1 MATAEVSRTLISRS
15 SPSWRL
21 IDTVRL
27 PPFQNLLDAHAR
39 DVHRFLIAT
48 VGQID
53 ADDAYQ
59 ETWLAALRAYPGLHD
74 ASNLRGW
81 VFTIAHRKAIDH
93 VRARARRAT
102 PVPEPADLPQAPAAP
117 DGPTA
122 AADDDL
128 WAAVAALPDKQR
140 TAVALRFIADSAY
153 AEIATAMEIS
163 EPAAR
168 RNVHEGLKRLREE
181 RTR

>member
-1 MATAEVSRTLISRS
+1 M
-15 SPSWRL
+15 
-21 IDTVRL
+21 RL
-27 PPFQNLLDAHAR
+27 PPFQNLLDAQAR

-48 VGQID
+48 VGPIE
-53 ADDAYQ
+53 ADDVYQ
-59 ETWLAALRAYPGLHD
+59 ETWLAALRAYPELTE
-74 ASNLRGW
+74 ASNLKGW
-81 VFTIAHRKAIDH
+81 LFTIAHRKAIDH

-102 PVPEPADLPQAPAAP
+102 PVAEPADLPEAPAAQ
-117 DGPTA
+117 GVA
-122 AADDDL
+122 AVADEEL

-153 AEIATAMEIS
+153 AEIATTMEIS

>member
-1 MATAEVSRTLISRS
+1 M
-15 SPSWRL
+15 
-21 IDTVRL
+21 RL

-39 DVHRFLIAT
+39 GVHRFLIAT
-48 VGQID
+48 VGPVE
-53 ADDAYQ
+53 ADDVYQ
-59 ETWLAALRAYPGLHD
+59 ETWLAALRAYPELTE
-74 ASNLRGW
+74 ASNLQGW
-81 VFTIAHRKAIDH
+81 LFTIAHRKAIDH

-102 PVPEPADLPQAPAAP
+102 PVSEPADLPEAPATEAV
-117 DGPTA
+117 A
-122 AADDDL
+122 AVADEGL

>member
-1 MATAEVSRTLISRS
+1 M
-15 SPSWRL
+15 
-21 IDTVRL
+21 RL
-27 PPFQNLLDAHAR
+27 PPFQKLLDAHAR

-48 VGQID
+48 VGVVES
-53 ADDAYQ
+53 DDVYQ
-59 ETWLAALRAYPGLHD
+59 ETWLAALRAYPQLTDDTNLGGGL
-74 ASNLRGW
+74 SKP
-81 VFTIAHRKAIDH
+81 AHNKAIDH
-93 VRARARRAT
+93 SPSLPRRAT
-102 PVPEPADLPQAPAAP
+102 PVAEPADLPEAPATRGVASAMP
-117 DGPTA
+117 DEE
-122 AADDDL
+122 L

-153 AEIATAMEIS
+153 AEIATTMEIS